1 MKARHAIALFALM
14 LSMGGPVTQDIFNG
28 AREGWGNTSVEVSG
42 DWVIWQ
48 DADGTVQE
56 IRPAV
61 PAPDEFDPVQGTEEL
76 IQFYN
81 AAIADG
87 SVFGTGAGRTAVNR
101 ANWLYYRLVEAQAL
115 NTAGD
120 DAAAL
125 AVLKAVYRLCDGQP
139 EPNDFIAGDERETFA
154 AMVQARIAL
163 AEPFAFAARGDYL
176 TDDVE
181 FDGLVQAANNLP
193 RGTHDGIDHS
203 NTWGWACDAD
213 NYAQPV
219 AIHFYMD
226 GPAGGGGIF
235 IGATTANVTRPD
247 VASVCG
253 GYAGHGFNF
262 ILPDGVKDGYQHW
275 IYAYAIS
282 IGGGMNPLLT
292 NSPKLFNELP
302 RGFHDGID
310 QSNTWGWA
318 CDADNYAQ
326 PVAIHFYM
334 DGPAGGG
341 GIFIGA
347 TTANVTRPDVA
358 SVCGGYA
365 GHGFNFTL
373 PDGVK
378 DGYQHWI
385 YAYAISIGGGMNPLL
400 TNSPKLFTRWRGMA
414 ALAVIGDSISRAF
427 NANGDSV
434 YDPSCS
440 WGDDLRYSWFSNTS
454 ELGQCYEH
462 NVYSVTERT
471 LCVGAN
477 PLVVANFAWNGADMY
492 TDAYTQAVQAKN
504 WLIGQGTNRLVAIL
518 LGGNDICTNNKN
530 VNEPCPND
538 PSGRLDS
545 TNYCRPTTATFE
557 KEVRR
562 ALDVLVTVPNT
573 HIGVAD
579 PPRVSLL
586 CRYESKSV
594 GSGLE
599 CSTIWETAT
608 LFGAPGVCRSLTED
622 CSPARIA
629 KANETFVN
637 YRNAIERV
645 VAEYAAVVPGAMI
658 PANATFGTGNVTK
671 ALGVSLKR
679 TEVFG
684 KYLFQ
689 AVDISNCDCFHPYK
703 TMQNK
708 LAAWMFTGL
717 QCSATQPCVRE
728 VGEDF
733 IDGAGIYWD
742 TTSYYSGLLP

>member
-1 MKARHAIALFALM
+1 
-14 LSMGGPVTQDIFNG
+14 MGGPVTQDIFNG

-193 RGTHDGIDHS
+193 RGTHDGIDH
-203 NTWGWACDAD
+203 
-213 NYAQPV
+213 
-219 AIHFYMD
+219 
-226 GPAGGGGIF
+226 
-235 IGATTANVTRPD
+235 
-247 VASVCG
+247 
-253 GYAGHGFNF
+253 
-262 ILPDGVKDGYQHW
+262 
-275 IYAYAIS
+275 
-282 IGGGMNPLLT
+282 
-292 NSPKLFNELP
+292 
-302 RGFHDGID
+302 
-310 QSNTWGWA
+310 SNTWGWA